1 MTLAKR
7 IIPTMLVRG
16 RTLVKGRAFQG
27 DRSIGH
33 AQQAARVHARRGV
46 DELLILDIG
55 ATAEGRGPDLKMV
68 EELAAECYIPITVGG
83 GVRSIDD
90 IDALLRAG
98 ADKVAICTG
107 AIEVA
112 GLVERA
118 SARFGSQAIVVVI
131 EHSDTKPIRRARCWR
146 NGTDWIAVEYP
157 DAVLLAV
164 KQAEDAGAG
173 EIVLQSVDRD
183 GTMAGYD
190 LDAIRDAAALVK
202 VPLIASGGCSGYDD
216 MHNALIAGADAVAA
230 GALFAFTDAT
240 PKGAV
245 NFLKERGICVRL

>member
-1 MTLAKR
+1 VLAKR
-7 IIPTMLVRG
+7 VIPTMLVRG
-16 RTLVKGRAFQG
+16 STLVKGERFLG

-33 AQQAARVHARRGV
+33 VQQAARVHARRGV
-46 DELLILDIG
+46 DELMILDIG
-55 ATAEGRGPDLKMV
+55 STKEGRGPDLKMV
-68 EELAAECYIPITVGG
+68 SDLAAECYIPITVGG

-107 AIEVA
+107 AVEVA

-118 SARFGSQAIVVVI
+118 ADRFGRQAIVVVI
-131 EHSDTKPIRRARCWR
+131 EHSDTKPIKRARCWR
-146 NGTDWIAVEYP
+146 NGEAWIACEDP
-157 DAVLLAV
+157 HAALLAV

-183 GTMAGYD
+183 GTMEGYD
-190 LDAIRDAAALVK
+190 LETIREAAKLVN
-202 VPLIASGGCSGYDD
+202 VPLIASGGCSGYED
-216 MHNALIAGADAVAA
+216 MTNALLAGADAVAA
-230 GALFAFTDAT
+230 GALFAFTDCT

-245 NFLKERGICVRL
+245 NFLKEQGVCVRC